1 MRRRLDLA
9 MSLIAQPRVI
19 FLDEPTTGL
28 DPASR
33 SMMWDSIG
41 ELVRNGTTILL
52 TTQYLEE
59 ADRLADRIVL
69 LDKGGI
75 VATGTADARRPRSAA
90 SGSELRFIDE
100 MQLLKATGVL
110 GGIADQQVLNIP
122 SDGTAAHL
130 HHVLDVL
137 RDNGLQPERVSS
149 HRPTL
154 DDVFLALT
162 A

>member
-1 MRRRLDLA
+1 

-33 SMMWDSIG
+33 SMMWDTIG
-41 ELVRNGTTILL
+41 ELVRDGTTILL

-69 LDKGGI
+69 LDKGAI
-75 VATGTADARRPRSAA
+75 VATGTADALKAQIGGERI
-90 SGSELRFIDE
+90 ELRFADE
-100 MQLLKATGVL
+100 MQLLKAAGVL
-110 GGIADQQVLNIP
+110 DGIADQLVLNIP

>member
-1 MRRRLDLA
+1 
-9 MSLIAQPRVI
+9 MS
-19 FLDEPTTGL
+19 GSSC
-28 DPASR
+28 ASR
-33 SMMWDSIG
+33 PNPSCSRQPAYWTGS
-41 ELVRNGTTILL
+41 
-52 TTQYLEE
+52 
-59 ADRLADRIVL
+59 ADPDVL
-69 LDKGGI
+69 
-75 VATGTADARRPRSAA
+75 S
-90 SGSELRFIDE
+90 
-100 MQLLKATGVL
+100 
-110 GGIADQQVLNIP
+110 IP